1 MTPTRKKRPRAPRAD
16 GARNRELL
24 LAAAEAEFAENGVG
38 ASVAD
43 IARRAGLAKGTFF
56 RHFMTKDDLVVAIV
70 EPHVIALAEIGERLA
85 SAKDA
90 GAALLEFLTE
100 AAAQRQQ
107 RDVSALLAAT
117 SAERLIAVRDRL
129 LAAIERLVERARA
142 ARAIRRDVTGT
153 DLFLIMCAPIHVV
166 ENVRGADPNLWRRYL
181 ALIFDGLRPEGA
193 HALPYPAP
201 EL

>member
-1 MTPTRKKRPRAPRAD
+1 MTSPRKKRTRAPRAD

-24 LAAAEAEFAENGVG
+24 LAAAEAEFAEHGVE

-56 RHFMTKDDLVVAIV
+56 RHFATKDDLVVAIV
-70 EPHVIALAEIGERLA
+70 EPYVVALAEAAERLA
-85 SAKDA
+85 AASDA
-90 GAALLEFLTE
+90 GAALFEFLTE

-117 SAERLIAVRDRL
+117 SAERLVAVRDRL
-129 LAAIERLVERARA
+129 VAAIDRLVARARA
-142 ARAIRRDVTGT
+142 ARAVRRDITGI
-153 DLFLIMCAPIHVV
+153 DVFLIMCAPIHAV
-166 ENVRGADPNLWRRYL
+166 ENLRGADPNLWRRYL
-181 ALIFDGLRPEGA
+181 ALMFDGLRPEGA